1 MKVNQL
7 INFLNAV
14 PGEFEVDLN
23 GDYGINEITINFD
36 EERLSVVVPEV
47 IDDEMCEED
56 YDNEDFDD

>member
-14 PGEFEVDLN
+14 PGDFDVDLN
-23 GDYGINEITINFD
+23 GDYSVNEITINFD

-47 IDDEMCEED
+47 IDNNFEED
-56 YDNEDFDD
+56 EYYE

>member
-1 MKVNQL
+1 MKANQL

-23 GDYGINEITINFD
+23 GDYGVNEITINFD

-47 IDDEMCEED
+47 ILGDETDLED
-56 YDNEDFDD
+56 LEDFDD